1 MASEGSTNG
10 RSLKSAPFGTTEIRR
25 GGSKK
30 SDSKES
36 AFTLSPGIYASVQI
50 DFPRTTARKYVWNPP
65 VSPIYNILT
74 HLQHCVLAH
83 PQYAKAIQGKKTDK
97 RDAKWI
103 ADICKHDLES
113 LILSTIEKYLP
124 KLGLVMTAPGIQ
136 SFAAVGIIF
145 EIGSVVFHI

>member
-1 MASEGSTNG
+1 MEST
-10 RSLKSAPFGTTEIRR
+10 
-25 GGSKK
+25 
-30 SDSKES
+30 
-36 AFTLSPGIYASVQI
+36 GIPHLQHSGA
-50 DFPRTTARKYVWNPP
+50 
-65 VSPIYNILT
+65 

-136 SFAAVGIIF
+136 SFAAIGIIS